1 MSSNGTS
8 NGGAQNG
15 PIPNGT
21 ASTAAAAGAQMPA
34 SAAAAAAASTSVT
47 AAPGPPI
54 ADFMTQLEGL
64 YSLDKYWR
72 NFHCFTILNCKSRG
86 RLHDVLVKMPISDY
100 SPTIPD
106 AVTQHFLSTAGFETS
121 DPRIVKLVS
130 LASQKFVSDIA
141 NDALQHCK
149 MRNAGQSASSK
160 KGKDRKHTM
169 TTEDLSQALS
179 DQGITLKKPPYYV

>member
-1 MSSNGTS
+1 
-8 NGGAQNG
+8 
-15 PIPNGT
+15 
-21 ASTAAAAGAQMPA
+21 
-34 SAAAAAAASTSVT
+34 
-47 AAPGPPI
+47 
-54 ADFMTQLEGL
+54 MTQLE
-64 YSLDKYWR
+64 
-72 NFHCFTILNCKSRG
+72 
-86 RLHDVLVKMPISDY
+86 DY

-106 AVTQHFLSTAGFETS
+106 AVTQHFLSTAGFETN

-130 LASQKFVSDIA
+130 LASQKFISDIA

-149 MRNAGQSASSK
+149 MRNAAGQAANK

>member
-8 NGGAQNG
+8 NGGAANG

-21 ASTAAAAGAQMPA
+21 ATGGAPVSGVLPPSGAASTSSGT
-34 SAAAAAAASTSVT
+34 AAAAAA
-47 AAPGPPI
+47 GPPI
-54 ADFMTQLEGL
+54 ADFMTQLE
-64 YSLDKYWR
+64 
-72 NFHCFTILNCKSRG
+72 
-86 RLHDVLVKMPISDY
+86 DY

-106 AVTQHFLSTAGFETS
+106 AVTQHFLSTAGFETN

-130 LASQKFVSDIA
+130 LASQKFISDIA

-149 MRNAGQSASSK
+149 MRNAAGQAANK

>member
-8 NGGAQNG
+8 NGGAPNG

-21 ASTAAAAGAQMPA
+21 AAVPSAGAGVLPPSTPGGA
-34 SAAAAAAASTSVT
+34 SAASTTSGMAAA
-47 AAPGPPI
+47 GPPI
-54 ADFMTQLEGL
+54 ADFMTQLE
-64 YSLDKYWR
+64 
-72 NFHCFTILNCKSRG
+72 
-86 RLHDVLVKMPISDY
+86 DY

-106 AVTQHFLSTAGFETS
+106 AVTQHFLSTAGFETN

-130 LASQKFVSDIA
+130 LASQKFISDIA

-149 MRNAGQSASSK
+149 MRNAGQASNK

>member
-1 MSSNGTS
+1 MYHGITPIIIARIQAKSFVISRGQAVDRKLRHFSVIAMSSNGTS
-8 NGGAQNG
+8 NGGASNG

-21 ASTAAAAGAQMPA
+21 AAVGTPAGVLPPSTVGG
-34 SAAAAAAASTSVT
+34 AAASTASGT

-54 ADFMTQLEGL
+54 ADFMTQLE
-64 YSLDKYWR
+64 
-72 NFHCFTILNCKSRG
+72 
-86 RLHDVLVKMPISDY
+86 DY

-106 AVTQHFLSTAGFETS
+106 AVTQHFLSTAGFETN

-130 LASQKFVSDIA
+130 LASQKFISDIA

-149 MRNAGQSASSK
+149 MRNAGQASNK

>member
-8 NGGAQNG
+8 NGGAPNG
-15 PIPNGT
+15 PITNGT
-21 ASTAAAAGAQMPA
+21 ATGGAPISGA
-34 SAAAAAAASTSVT
+34 LPSSAAASTSSGT
-47 AAPGPPI
+47 AAAAGPPI
-54 ADFMTQLEGL
+54 ADFMTQLE
-64 YSLDKYWR
+64 
-72 NFHCFTILNCKSRG
+72 
-86 RLHDVLVKMPISDY
+86 DY

-106 AVTQHFLSTAGFETS
+106 AVTQHFLSTAGFETN

-130 LASQKFVSDIA
+130 LASQKFISDIA

-149 MRNAGQSASSK
+149 MRNAAGQAANK

-179 DQGITLKKPPYYV
+179 DQGIALKKPPYYV

>member
-8 NGGAQNG
+8 NGGAPNG

-21 ASTAAAAGAQMPA
+21 AAGTPAPAGVLPPSTAGG
-34 SAAAAAAASTSVT
+34 AAASTTSGT
-47 AAPGPPI
+47 AAAGPPI
-54 ADFMTQLEGL
+54 ADFMTQLE
-64 YSLDKYWR
+64 
-72 NFHCFTILNCKSRG
+72 
-86 RLHDVLVKMPISDY
+86 DY

-106 AVTQHFLSTAGFETS
+106 AVTQHFLSTAGFETN

-130 LASQKFVSDIA
+130 LASQKFISDIA

-149 MRNAGQSASSK
+149 MRNAGQASNK

>member
-8 NGGAQNG
+8 NGGAPNG

-21 ASTAAAAGAQMPA
+21 ATGGAPVAGVLPPCGAASTSSGTAAAAA
-34 SAAAAAAASTSVT
+34 
-47 AAPGPPI
+47 GPPI
-54 ADFMTQLEGL
+54 ADFMTQLE
-64 YSLDKYWR
+64 
-72 NFHCFTILNCKSRG
+72 
-86 RLHDVLVKMPISDY
+86 DY

-106 AVTQHFLSTAGFETS
+106 AVTQHFLSTAGFETN

-130 LASQKFVSDIA
+130 LASQKFISDIA

-149 MRNAGQSASSK
+149 MRNAAGQAANK

>member
-8 NGGAQNG
+8 NGGAPNG
-15 PIPNGT
+15 PITNGT
-21 ASTAAAAGAQMPA
+21 ATGGAPISGA
-34 SAAAAAAASTSVT
+34 LPSSAAASTSSGT
-47 AAPGPPI
+47 AAAAGPPI
-54 ADFMTQLEGL
+54 ADFMTQLE
-64 YSLDKYWR
+64 
-72 NFHCFTILNCKSRG
+72 
-86 RLHDVLVKMPISDY
+86 DY

-106 AVTQHFLSTAGFETS
+106 AVTQHFLSTAGFETN

-130 LASQKFVSDIA
+130 LASQKFISDIA

-149 MRNAGQSASSK
+149 MRNAAGQAANK